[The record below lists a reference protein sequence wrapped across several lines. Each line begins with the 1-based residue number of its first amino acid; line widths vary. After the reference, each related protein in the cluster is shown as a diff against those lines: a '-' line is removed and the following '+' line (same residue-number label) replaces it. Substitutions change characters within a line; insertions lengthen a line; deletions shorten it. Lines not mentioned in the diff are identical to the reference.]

1 MASTNWDTDRKRR
14 MPHAWDP
21 PKLLPVVV
29 SGQHVVVGTSG
40 VVGVIVDGGVWLLDS
55 SIWLR
60 QPERK
65 ERGKKGGESNREYSS
80 KVLASKELHYICMG
94 ICVKRHYRWTELQ
107 NARIR
112 GGQLVLSKTTLLAAS
127 ILQHVEESRLK
138 SCK

>member
-14 MPHAWDP
+14 RPPAWDP
-21 PKLLPVVV
+21 PKLLLVVV
-29 SGQHVVVGTSG
+29 SGLHVVVGTSS
-40 VVGVIVDGGVWLLDS
+40 VVVVFDGGVWLLDS

-94 ICVKRHYRWTELQ
+94 ICVGRPYQWTELQ

-112 GGQLVLSKTTLLAAS
+112 GG
-127 ILQHVEESRLK
+127 
-138 SCK
+138 